1 VNGIDILEFRSEG
14 GLRNIAE
21 GSPDDL
27 FLVCASYEER
37 SVAAVESLS
46 PEYRCRTGIIYVNAD
61 FLEKY
66 EDCPT
71 KEMLERIESALK
83 PLCEQL
89 VVAKGSWIDAKE
101 QLKAIKTCLNPEGK
115 AHPNNATITID
126 TTTFNRESLLV
137 SILLIRKHY
146 KNARI
151 RTLYVSPRSHGKW
164 LTRGFRLIRN
174 ILGFNGIQE
183 SRWPNV
189 LCILSGFESD
199 RTLKIIDEHEPVQVL
214 LGIADPP
221 TDQAFLDR
229 NRDVQKLI
237 LSRQDVCEFSF
248 PAGDIR
254 ECLAS
259 LESVLEPYLS
269 KNNIVIAPMSTKP
282 STLAAMLIA
291 EKHPEIQITYC
302 LPGEYNVGN
311 YSSGIKKLYID
322 EIPIC

>member
-1 VNGIDILEFRSEG
+1 MNGIDILEFRSEG
-14 GLRNIAE
+14 GLRNVVD
-21 GSPDDL
+21 GCPDEL

-46 PEYRCRTGIIYVNAD
+46 PEYRCKTGIIYVNMD
-61 FLEKY
+61 FLKKY
-66 EDCPT
+66 KGCST
-71 KEMLERIESALK
+71 QKSLKNLESVLR
-83 PLCEQL
+83 PHCERL
-89 VVAKGSWIDAKE
+89 EVARGSWIDAKE
-101 QLKAIKTCLNPEGK
+101 QLKAIKKCLSPEGR
-115 AHPNNATITID
+115 AHLHDVAITID

-137 SILLIRKHY
+137 SILLLRKYY

-151 RTLYVSPRSHGKW
+151 RTLYVSPQGHGQW

-174 ILGFNGIQE
+174 VLGFNGIQE

-199 RTLKIIDEHEPVQVL
+199 RTLKIIDEHEPVQVM
-214 LGIADPP
+214 LGLADPP

-229 NRDVQKLI
+229 NRDDQKLI
-237 LSRQDVCEFSF
+237 LSRQDVCEFNF
-248 PAGDIR
+248 PAGNIK
-254 ECLAS
+254 ECLAL

-302 LPGEYNVGN
+302 LPGEYNVDN
-311 YSSGIKKLYID
+311 YSQGIKKLYID
-322 EIPIC
+322 EIPTY